1 MDAEFINIIV
11 SCKCFLSFLFRSI
24 SHTSGLYFNLNLR
37 THLVGTS
44 PKTEVSTEMVVTE
57 LQFYQEIWFIAL
69 AVVLGVLVLLIL
81 LACCIRNCGK
91 SNPYIRERLP
101 LQARRGK
108 QPLSFVIDAN
118 DGSFSSSVSCL

>member
-108 QPLSFVIDAN
+108 QPLYYYISQQPPSTCKNVR
-118 DGSFSSSVSCL
+118 